1 MQTFLPCFIR
11 YLRKDNDFINEHSQ
25 QEFGLFVH
33 ANGDFAKADPVG
45 MGADKWE
52 LGEKAFLI

>member
-1 MQTFLPCFIR
+1 MQTFLPCYPIR
-11 YLRKDNDFINEHSQ
+11 NDSIANEHSQ

-45 MGADKWE
+45 RGADKWE
-52 LGEKAFLI
+52 LGEKACQGI